1 MRRDQTHDPEL
12 YTMSFGDHLEE
23 LRRRVLLALIVP
35 IPLMILLFPL
45 SGRILGWITAP
56 LIRVLKSNHLPET
69 LQVLNPAEAL
79 LTQMKIAI
87 LGAIVLSLPWM
98 LWQFWRFIQPG
109 LYAQE
114 KRFVYF
120 LVPGSTILTTAG
132 VSLFYF
138 VMLPLVLYVLVGFG
152 ATMSIIP
159 SASSTPI
166 PLTELQTLPPK
177 IPTIIGRP
185 DPLEEGMMWIT
196 PPNDLNIVVNTGDE
210 LLVLRTQLSSPTG
223 IGQAFQ
229 LTAYVNFVL
238 LLTFGMVLAF
248 QTPLVILLL
257 GWVGIVSPEML
268 RKKRKQSAMI
278 CAVVA
283 AIITP
288 ADPWSMVAMLVPLYG
303 LYELGI
309 VLLVLAPARK
319 VAAGTIFGPDTA
331 NVTDEE
337 DASDS
342 SR

>member
-1 MRRDQTHDPEL
+1 MRRDQPHDPEL

-45 SGRILGWITAP
+45 SGRILRWITAP

-98 LWQFWRFIQPG
+98 LWQFWKFIQPG

-120 LVPGSTILTTAG
+120 LVPGSTILTATG

-152 ATMSIIP
+152 ATMSIVP
-159 SASSTPI
+159 SAATSPI
-166 PLTELQTLPPK
+166 PHTALESLPLK
-177 IPTIIGRP
+177 IPTIYGRP

-196 PPNDLNIVVNTGDE
+196 PPNDLNIVVKSGDE

-257 GWVGIVSPEML
+257 GWVGIVNPEML
-268 RKKRKQSAMI
+268 RKRRKQSAMV

-288 ADPWSMVAMLVPLYG
+288 ADPWSMMAMLIPLYG

-309 VLLVLAPARK
+309 ILLVLAPAKK
-319 VAAGTIFGPDTA
+319 VAAGTIFGSGAAGVNDD
-331 NVTDEE
+331 N
-337 DASDS
+337 ASDS
-342 SR
+342 SQ